1 MKRLVLA
8 VTAMI
13 MLTLPGWGEGTPRE
27 QAKAGAAAHR
37 EEARNNPNR
46 PHQPTQATSSPS
58 PRRRL
63 ICGTC
68 YSPDP
73 LGAS

>member
-46 PHQPTQATSSPS
+46 PHSRHKRHH
-58 PRRRL
+58 RRHR
-63 ICGTC
+63 
-68 YSPDP
+68 
-73 LGAS
+73 GAA